1 MVTKTVSHLD
11 INNDYQNIT
20 EWLGSQSNMRTGL
33 ELANAGIPVFPCKPD
48 KTPDTAHGF
57 KDATTD
63 ANRIKLFF
71 RRPNLLLG
79 MPTGLR
85 SNIDVIDEDPRN
97 GGNLSTLRPLPMKAV
112 ARTRSGGRHV
122 FFRHRDGIK
131 NTTGLRTGIDVRGEG
146 GYVVLWAHSKYGEWL
161 KGDLLTDL
169 PDYPDHL
176 RKGGVKLKSAGLDTE
191 AIRNGVKA
199 GARNDS
205 IFKGLCKFRHLNT
218 PIEEA
223 KEWAADA
230 AMNSSP
236 PYTEVDTD
244 EMAERV
250 YAEYEPGDFP
260 EADELNSILAGQ
272 NFHYTDMG
280 NADRFC
286 HLFGDDF
293 LYVHKWHC
301 FMVWTGKRWERDE
314 RGLMGRLAEETVK
327 AIYREAADTDDEAER
342 KTIAKHARSSE
353 AQHKIKAFM
362 ELLKNRRTAT
372 PEDFDRDPMLL
383 NCENGT
389 LDLNTCTLR
398 DHNRADRITK
408 IAPVAYKPNAGAPT
422 FDAFLRDILP
432 SEAVRGFMQRLAGY
446 SLNGKTNEKALPIL
460 HGTGDNGKSTLL
472 NVLME
477 MCGEYGLQA
486 SNDLLMG
493 RSSHPTEVA
502 DLHGRRLVTNVET
515 EEGRRLKESLV
526 KQLTGGDRISAR
538 RMREDPWNF
547 WPTHTLFMATNH
559 KPEIRGT
566 DNAIWNRI
574 KLIPFD
580 VSIPKDRQDRELPE
594 KLAKELPGILAWAVQ
609 GHTGWLRDGLQEP
622 EEVKAATDS
631 YRSDMDVL
639 ARFIDEECETGSGL
653 KVRSSLLYNRY
664 KLWCEESGEQIMR
677 SQDFSNSLQDRGFSR
692 VKSGGDRVF
701 KGISVD
707 SNPEPPVEG
716 THGAHENHK
725 LQENLPRVNK
735 QNHAPPSAPVVE
747 AIRWLYEEDES
758 HYRMSGW
765 GLLNTLVSRGLVP
778 EDTDVDT
785 IRDARRT
792 LQ

>member
-1 MVTKTVSHLD
+1 
-11 INNDYQNIT
+11 
-20 EWLGSQSNMRTGL
+20 
-33 ELANAGIPVFPCKPD
+33 
-48 KTPDTAHGF
+48 
-57 KDATTD
+57 
-63 ANRIKLFF
+63 
-71 RRPNLLLG
+71 
-79 MPTGLR
+79 
-85 SNIDVIDEDPRN
+85 
-97 GGNLSTLRPLPMKAV
+97 
-112 ARTRSGGRHV
+112 
-122 FFRHRDGIK
+122 
-131 NTTGLRTGIDVRGEG
+131 
-146 GYVVLWAHSKYGEWL
+146 
-161 KGDLLTDL
+161 
-169 PDYPDHL
+169 
-176 RKGGVKLKSAGLDTE
+176 
-191 AIRNGVKA
+191 
-199 GARNDS
+199 
-205 IFKGLCKFRHLNT
+205 
-218 PIEEA
+218 
-223 KEWAADA
+223 
-230 AMNSSP
+230 
-236 PYTEVDTD
+236 
-244 EMAERV
+244 
-250 YAEYEPGDFP
+250 
-260 EADELNSILAGQ
+260 
-272 NFHYTDMG
+272 
-280 NADRFC
+280 
-286 HLFGDDF
+286 
-293 LYVHKWHC
+293 
-301 FMVWTGKRWERDE
+301 
-314 RGLMGRLAEETVK
+314 
-327 AIYREAADTDDEAER
+327 
-342 KTIAKHARSSE
+342 
-353 AQHKIKAFM
+353 
-362 ELLKNRRTAT
+362 
-372 PEDFDRDPMLL
+372 
-383 NCENGT
+383 
-389 LDLNTCTLR
+389 
-398 DHNRADRITK
+398 
-408 IAPVAYKPNAGAPT
+408 
-422 FDAFLRDILP
+422 
-432 SEAVRGFMQRLAGY
+432 
-446 SLNGKTNEKALPIL
+446 
-460 HGTGDNGKSTLL
+460 
-472 NVLME
+472 
-477 MCGEYGLQA
+477 
-486 SNDLLMG
+486 MG